1 MGEGNKCSDRH
12 GGTSAAAPL
21 AAGVFALVLSI
32 RPELTWRDMQH
43 LCVQSAVPISLDDD
57 DWAEL
62 PSGRMFN
69 HKYGYGSLD
78 AYGIVELAKTFE
90 SVRPQTS
97 VEVLSV
103 VDDENEKIDI
113 PDITPT
119 TNGETIDKSKA
130 FKSTLEVT
138 REMLDE
144 RGLERLEHVT
154 ATVNIEHQRRG
165 DMEILLESPN
175 GVISQLGAPRR
186 NDKSED
192 GLIDWTF
199 MTVKHW

>member
-1 MGEGNKCSDRH
+1 
-12 GGTSAAAPL
+12 
-21 AAGVFALVLSI
+21 
-32 RPELTWRDMQH
+32 MQH
-43 LCVQSAVPISLDDD
+43 LSVQSAIPISVDDD

-62 PSGRMFN
+62 PSGRRFN

-78 AYGIVELAKTFE
+78 AYRIVELAKTFE
-90 SVRPQTS
+90 SVRPQTN

-103 VDDENEKIDI
+103 VDAENEKIDI
-113 PDITPT
+113 PDITPAST
-119 TNGETIDKSKA
+119 EEPVDKSNA

-138 REMLDE
+138 QDMLDE

-165 DMEILLESPN
+165 DMEILLESPH
-175 GVISQLGAPRR
+175 GVISQLGAPRK
-186 NDKSED
+186 NDNSEE